1 MDRVINTQDIEKY
14 PDNYSWLEQEQQTKI
29 LGYMNG
35 MQALAQR
42 YFDRY
47 SENVEENKRYLNL
60 YQHTLTGL
68 TGAKNAYVTLGIMV
82 EFDFPR
88 AKNEWILATKED
100 AQAYIDYQGDEIA
113 QDSITDLIDY
123 GDIQ

>member
-1 MDRVINTQDIEKY
+1 MNKVINIQNIEKY
-14 PDNYSWLEQEQQTKI
+14 PDDYSWLGQEEQTKI

-42 YFDRY
+42 YFNRY
-47 SENVEENKRYLNL
+47 SENVQDNKRFLSL

-68 TGAKNAYVTLGIMV
+68 TGAKNAYATLGIMV

-88 AKNEWILATKED
+88 AKNKWILATKED

-113 QDSITDLIDY
+113 QNSITDLIDY